1 MTPPILRA
9 RAKPEIELD
18 VDTDGAQILHSSWM
32 AQKGTLSSDL
42 ISVARNFW
50 FYYLL
55 EFLLD
60 FAEIFSYGSFFSHRT
75 CLRSGITPFRIAL
88 PQPSHHTAA
97 NKSQTLIS
105 RRLPEEIK

>member
-60 FAEIFSYGSFFSHRT
+60 FAEIFSYGSFFPT
-75 CLRSGITPFRIAL
+75 AL
-88 PQPSHHTAA
+88 VSVLGLPPLELPSLNPHTT
-97 NKSQTLIS
+97 Q
-105 RRLPEEIK
+105 RLTKVKL